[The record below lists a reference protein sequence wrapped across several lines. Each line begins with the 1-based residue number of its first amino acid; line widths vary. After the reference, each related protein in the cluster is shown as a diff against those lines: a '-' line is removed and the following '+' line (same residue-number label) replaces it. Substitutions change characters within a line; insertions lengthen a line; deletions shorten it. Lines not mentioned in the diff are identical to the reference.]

1 MSLVDKEN
9 LLTAQ
14 YMYVQRIEF
23 LRSEITRLVNRG
35 MQLGK
40 EYEDETMAALDE
52 IEEELQGIDECLEL
66 LKHMLW
72 S

>member
-14 YMYVQRIEF
+14 YMYVTRIEF